1 MPDSP
6 QSVSPSLAAGRA
18 GTTAFSWPYI
28 TEGRTLFLI
37 AVGICW
43 LLFFREISGEWKV
56 NAQYSYGYVVPL
68 LGAVLFWRRW
78 PERPAAKPGESPLLP
93 WIVTGLLLL
102 EMPFSLVFE
111 ANPEWRLLYWVNGFQ
126 VIILTL
132 ALLYHLGGRSW
143 MRYFAPPLLFMLIAV
158 PWPMVQEQW
167 AIQGLMRF
175 VAGLTVVVVGLF
187 GIPAIQH
194 GNLIEVGNGIV
205 GIDEACSG
213 VRSLQSALMLSLFL
227 GEMHR
232 FSHFRRGLL
241 LAGSLLFVL
250 VANVTRTTIL
260 VHAAAVQGLAKME
273 SIHDTVGNVVMF
285 IVLPCLIG
293 LAYLI
298 KPKAGPVAATAPLPP
313 TASTPRPPEFFPA
326 VPRWVGI
333 TALLWLLL
341 IQGVTEFWYRS
352 HESKLVS
359 NTPWTFNWPV
369 QDANFRKNDIP
380 QTSLAI
386 LRCTDSQ
393 AANWTDE
400 GGNDWSAFLLRW
412 SPGRNSEQLAKGHRP
427 DICFPAAG
435 AQLAE
440 DYGRITLQPNGVSMT
455 FRDQSFSSGAG
466 LIHVFYCLWSD
477 RISPGEDTSK
487 ELDDS
492 SQAGRIRAVLAGKR
506 NLGQQVLEIVIRGPN
521 SNDDAV
527 RLLQQELPNLIKR
540 T

>member
-6 QSVSPSLAAGRA
+6 QSVLPSGAAGRINNSA
-18 GTTAFSWPYI
+18 LFWRNLTD
-28 TEGRTLFLI
+28 GRSLFLI
-37 AVGICW
+37 AVGVCW
-43 LLFFREISGEWKV
+43 LLFFNEISGEWKV

-78 PERPAAKPGESPLLP
+78 PDRPAAKPGKSPFLP
-93 WIVTGLLLL
+93 WIVLGLLLL

-126 VIILTL
+126 IIGLTL
-132 ALLYHLGGRSW
+132 ALLYHLGGRAW
-143 MRYFAPPLLFMLIAV
+143 MRYFAPPLLFALIAI
-158 PWPMVQEQW
+158 PWPMEQEQML
-167 AIQGLMRF
+167 IQGLMRF
-175 VAGLTVVVVGLF
+175 VAGVTVIVVGLL

-194 GNLIEVGNGIV
+194 GNLIEVGAGIV

-232 FSHFRRGLL
+232 FTHARRALL
-241 LAGSLLFVL
+241 LAASMLFVI
-250 VANVTRTTIL
+250 VANVTRTSTL
-260 VHAAAVQGLAKME
+260 VYTAANYGLQKME
-273 SIHDTVGNVVMF
+273 SVHDTVGNVVMF

-298 KPKAGPVAATAPLPP
+298 KPKADPAAVAP
-313 TASTPRPPEFFPA
+313 STPAPAPAPRPNDSFPA
-326 VPRWVGI
+326 TPRWVGI
-333 TALLWLLL
+333 AALIWLIL
-341 IQGVTEFWYRS
+341 IQGVTELWYRS
-352 HESKLVS
+352 HEAHLVP
-359 NTPWTFNWPV
+359 NTAWTFDWPV
-369 QDANFRKNDIP
+369 QDPSFRKNAIP

-393 AANWTDE
+393 AATWSDD

-435 AQLAE
+435 AQLAQ
-440 DYGRITLQPNGVSMT
+440 DYGRITVHPNGVTMT
-455 FRDQSFSSGAG
+455 FRDQSFSTGAG
-466 LIHVFYCLWSD
+466 FIHVFYCLWSD
-477 RISPGEDTSK
+477 RISPGEDTGK
-487 ELDDS
+487 FVDDNTE
-492 SQAGRIRAVLAGKR
+492 AGRIRAVLAGKR
-506 NLGQQVLEIVIRGPN
+506 NLGQQVLEIVIRGPD

-527 RLLQQELPNLIKR
+527 NLLKQQLPNLIKR
-540 T
+540 I